1 MPSGALAAIDL
12 DDPEDNRRA
21 FIKLIGS
28 LDGRPVYDIVRG
40 SVYALVPGR
49 PAQPLF
55 RTVGA
60 GVATYTRQ
68 SALEFRAVTR
78 YLGFFLDWESGEP
91 LATPATETYP
101 DGNDCGVVSV

>member
-12 DDPEDNRRA
+12 DDPEDNLRA

-60 GVATYTRQ
+60 GVALDSSQ
-68 SALEFRAVTR
+68 SE
-78 YLGFFLDWESGEP
+78 
-91 LATPATETYP
+91 
-101 DGNDCGVVSV
+101 NDCWISGWGVDTSKMPVTV